1 MLDIK
6 RIEVGNS
13 KYDSMTEST
22 DFVPSDPFEFSS
34 NNVTF
39 DADTRTFDET
49 K

>member
-13 KYDSMTEST
+13 KYDSMTESSV
-22 DFVPSDPFEFSS
+22 FVPNEPFDFSG

-39 DADTRTFDET
+39 DTDTRTFDET